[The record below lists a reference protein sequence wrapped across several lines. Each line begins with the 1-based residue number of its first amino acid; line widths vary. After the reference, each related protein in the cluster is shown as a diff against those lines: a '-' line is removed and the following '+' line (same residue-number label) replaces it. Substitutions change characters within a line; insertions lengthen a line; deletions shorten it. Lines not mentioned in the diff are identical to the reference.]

1 MWQNS
6 SRCLIWFI
14 KIFSLGIRYK
24 SKNTFMNR
32 TFFDNSRGF
41 FRSFFGN
48 VLTPL
53 QLRVID
59 QVQLCTHT
67 LELHNVVTAVKEFPT
82 TNACLYGVIQELHG
96 HNLDLLP
103 SQVDWTVYM
112 TCHVTGWQTSRGH
125 KRWIFVDMFWLNFC
139 GRILGEFSWTFF
151 QK

>member
-1 MWQNS
+1 
-6 SRCLIWFI
+6 
-14 KIFSLGIRYK
+14 
-24 SKNTFMNR
+24 MNR

-82 TNACLYGVIQELHG
+82 TIPCLYGVIQQPLTI
-96 HNLDLLP
+96 P
-103 SQVDWTVYM
+103 FT
-112 TCHVTGWQTSRGH
+112 
-125 KRWIFVDMFWLNFC
+125 
-139 GRILGEFSWTFF
+139 
-151 QK
+151 